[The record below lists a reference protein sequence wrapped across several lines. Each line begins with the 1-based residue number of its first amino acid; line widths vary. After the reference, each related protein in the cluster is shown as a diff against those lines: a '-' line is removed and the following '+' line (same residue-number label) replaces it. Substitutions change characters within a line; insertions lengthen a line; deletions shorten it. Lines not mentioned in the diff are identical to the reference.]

1 MGTDA
6 TLFPRINNKPSILIF
21 LFNLIIFILFIW
33 LNIPM
38 VGQRQYHSV
47 SWINMNEH
55 VRFFFQIHL
64 YQTEIQKKIRISETG
79 LKISAISMLVTD
91 VGDGCW
97 WRMLETKCSNMNNI
111 PFFLTLGTNIRK
123 MSIIAKFCHQ
133 HPKIFTEIKSLT
145 STCHHHLCSQNF
157 RTKISEPNFKTKLL

>member
-1 MGTDA
+1 MCFYDLVQEKKTFKMGTDA

-79 LKISAISMLVTD
+79 LKFRLYR
-91 VGDGCW
+91 CW
-97 WRMLETKCSNMNNI
+97 WRMLVTYVGDEMLQHEQH
-111 PFFLTLGTNIRK
+111 PLFFNIRYQHSK
-123 MSIIAKFCHQ
+123 NVNRAKFCHQ
-133 HPKIFTEIKSLT
+133 HPKIFTEIKSL
-145 STCHHHLCSQNF
+145 CSQNF
-157 RTKISEPNFKTKLL
+157 RTRSLSFHIL